1 MQTATITDMTGYFQ
15 RFSTDKACRE
25 YLEEKFWRNGPVCPY
40 CGNTKN
46 IYVYKTRHLHKCSD
60 CSKQFTIKTGTIF
73 ADSRLP
79 LHKIFLAYYLIS
91 IHKKGIS
98 STQLGRSLGISQKSA
113 WYLAQKIRDGF
124 KRIKKKKL
132 TNVVEVD
139 ETYVGGKMKGGK
151 RGRGSENKTP
161 VFGMLERNGQLIIMP
176 VKDTKRK
183 TLEPL
188 ILLNVKAGSYIMS
201 DEWWAYTKLYK
212 LYKHDVVKHKEKEY
226 VRGNV
231 HVNSLEG
238 AWSLLKRSI
247 RGVYHRPSAKHLEKY
262 CDEFAFKYNTRKDD
276 DFKRFEKAI
285 ILSNNNTIKQK
296 QITDE

>member
-1 MQTATITDMTGYFQ
+1 MKYAQVTDMTGYFQ
-15 RFSTDKACRE
+15 KFSTDEDCRK
-25 YLEEKFWRNGPVCPY
+25 YLVEKFWPDGPVCPY
-40 CGNTKN
+40 CGNKKN
-46 IYVYKTRHLHKCSD
+46 IYVYKSRRLHKCSN
-60 CSKQFTIKTGTIF
+60 CTKQFTIKTGTIF

-91 IHKKGIS
+91 INKKGIS

-124 KRIKKKKL
+124 KRVKPKKL
-132 TNVVEVD
+132 TKVVEVD

-161 VFGMLERNGQLIIMP
+161 VFGMLERNGQLIITP
-176 VKDTKRK
+176 VKDTKRR

-188 ILLNVKAGSYIMS
+188 ILLNVKKGSYIMS
-201 DEWWAYTKLYK
+201 DEWWAYTKLFRFYR
-212 LYKHDVVKHKEKEY
+212 HSVVKHREKEY

-247 RGVYHRPSAKHLEKY
+247 RGVYHRPSAKHLGKY
-262 CDEFAFKYNTRKDD
+262 CDEFAFKYNTRKDN
-276 DFKRFEKAI
+276 DFDRFEKAI
-285 ILSNNNTIKQK
+285 KLSKHQIKQK
-296 QITDE
+296 QITQ